1 MNKKFLAVILLCLVS
16 IIFVPLIINAQG
28 LVKCGNTV
36 GDQCTLSDVLT
47 LIDDI
52 YTFIVNNIATPLA
65 VIALIIGGVL
75 LLISAGNPALAGAGK
90 KVLWAAIIGLA
101 LVFGAKA
108 IIEFVKVLVGYKTP

>member
-1 MNKKFLAVILLCLVS
+1 MVHA
-16 IIFVPLIINAQG
+16 ADQ
-28 LVKCGNTV
+28 LVKCGNTA

-75 LLISAGNPALAGAGK
+75 LLISAGNPAMAGAGK

-108 IIEFVKVLVGYKTP
+108 IIEFVKVLVGYKIP